1 MLQIKDSTDLKFHFL
16 SIIAVLGFTKI
27 MCNCAFC
34 LIWKRQITLNLKP
47 PVVFSLSSLTMT
59 KGEWS
64 HLQITKNNQ
73 LWGVTL
79 DEAMLNWPG
88 NFFETSLLLT
98 CNFFISLCHWR
109 LAGYNFSF
117 SHLDKTRRGRDY
129 RDSGREFLQRDFP
142 SHSIT
147 LGYKV
152 DLYLRQ
158 LTRKIHKHPVKIP
171 TVT

>member
-1 MLQIKDSTDLKFHFL
+1 M

-27 MCNCAFC
+27 KCNCAFC
-34 LIWKRQITLNLKP
+34 LIWERQITLNLKP
-47 PVVFSLSSLTMT
+47 PVVFSPSSLTMT
-59 KGEWS
+59 KVEWT

-117 SHLDKTRRGRDY
+117 SHLDETWRSRRY
-129 RDSGREFLQRDFP
+129 RDSVREFLQKDFR
-142 SHSIT
+142 SHSMT

-152 DLYLRQ
+152 DFHLRQ
-158 LTRKIHKHPVKIP
+158 LIRWRYINILLWYQ
-171 TVT
+171 